1 MATSSIVDKIRVN
14 NPTVIEDYVAAM
26 EVSANSP
33 VAQKD
38 KRTAETISDSEELKK
53 IMLRGIEKWGK
64 K

>member
-26 EVSANSP
+26 EASANSS
-33 VAQKD
+33 VVQKD
-38 KRTAETISDSEELKK
+38 KRTAETISDPTELKE